1 MEEVLGLGMRLP
13 FLSACGNNTLVV
25 TGKDSRLFH
34 FSTTQN
40 AAQCPPYD
48 CHRVEEG
55 WEALS
60 LISKNPGARAL
71 LKHTPAFASL
81 KLPRRRSQEQM
92 QAKAPS
98 LFIITVPNGRNVR
111 AWQLWNQA
119 YHRYSFPE
127 LTSAS
132 VWWVS
137 VELHSLCSKLLTTT
151 IEIWEDVQTL
161 PIQSTEPCSMGPVGK
176 SALSSACSAS
186 GNCHLSQISLPYS
199 GRNLLQWFSSTTSC
213 WQGVTLWLALEE
225 ALSGAF
231 LL

>member
-60 LISKNPGARAL
+60 LISKNPGACAL

-81 KLPRRRSQEQM
+81 KLPRRSQEQM

-98 LFIITVPNGRNVR
+98 LFVITVPNGRNVR

-161 PIQSTEPCSMGPVGK
+161 HIQAQNL
-176 SALSSACSAS
+176 ALW
-186 GNCHLSQISLPYS
+186 GQWGSLPCH
-199 GRNLLQWFSSTTSC
+199 RHAQLQAI
-213 WQGVTLWLALEE
+213 VTYHKLAFLILEE
-225 ALSGAF
+225 ICFNGFQALPPADKES
-231 LL
+231 LCDLR